1 MTEIRVDNGMA
12 TTMDI
17 MDAQLALD
25 QALTG
30 YYQGVVSYL
39 TADAKV
45 DLVMARITYQNSLA
59 SREGS

>member
-25 QALTG
+25 QVITW
-30 YYQGVVSYL
+30 YYQGIVSYL
-39 TADAKV
+39 TAEVKL
-45 DLVMARITYQNSLA
+45 DLVMGKDS
-59 SREGS
+59 SSK